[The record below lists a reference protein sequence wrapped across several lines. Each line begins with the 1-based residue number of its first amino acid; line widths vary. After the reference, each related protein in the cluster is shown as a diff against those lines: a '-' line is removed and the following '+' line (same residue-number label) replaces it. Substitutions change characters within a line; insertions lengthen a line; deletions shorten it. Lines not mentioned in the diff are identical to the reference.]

1 MNENNLQEI
10 VENLTPRRK
19 EVLQMVLGGESDDA
33 IAQVLSIK
41 PATVRKYLERLYQAF
56 GVNKRVELVTLFA
69 KNQPDL
75 ICGVPVLQESVIE
88 TRRLPQ
94 QDLGEAPDTANFYG
108 RVRELEV
115 LKQWIGGDN
124 CRAIAIVGMGGLG
137 KTTLSV
143 KLVESLQEDFDF
155 IIWRSLRETPKLDKI
170 LTDWIKFFSDQQEV
184 EVKGDINERISLLID
199 YLRSSRCL
207 LVLDNFESILN
218 SDGHVGSY
226 QEEFQEYSLLV
237 KRICELSH
245 QSCLVLT
252 SRVKPEDIAVR
263 EGENLPVRILP
274 ILGLRESEAL
284 NVLKDKGLIG
294 NSREMVELATIYSG
308 NPLALK
314 IVSTFIKDLFNG
326 KISEFIYQGLAPFVG
341 IESLLESQ
349 FNNLSSL
356 EKEIMCWLAIN
367 REPVNLKQLF
377 DVVVE
382 KPLFSQLVTS
392 LENLKVRSL
401 IETVNGSKFTLQN
414 VVMEYIIGLLIRQV
428 SEEIQTGEYRVLR
441 RYSLIQ
447 ATAKDYIRN
456 CQINL
461 ILKPIAKN
469 ITVYEIDKKL
479 VQPLQQ
485 KRENFV
491 DRDYAIGNIINLLL
505 YFKYDLS
512 GLDFSNLTIWQA
524 YLRGANLHNVKF
536 TNSDLDKCRFSEA
549 FGTAL
554 SLAYSSKKSIW
565 AMGDTKSHIRLR
577 YPEGQQ
583 WLTME
588 GHTNWVRSIA
598 FSCDGKILAS
608 ASDDKKV
615 MLWDTEYG
623 RLVKTLKGHKNR
635 VWSVAISPNGKTI
648 ASGSED
654 KTIRLWQAD
663 TGECFQI
670 LEKHTHWVRT
680 VAFSP
685 DGNILAS
692 GSSDKNIIF
701 WNGLTGEYLNT
712 LQGHTA
718 RVRSIAFSPDG
729 KTLASGS
736 DDCTII
742 LWDVQSGKKIRT
754 LSGHRGWVRS
764 VAFHSQGDIL
774 ASGSED
780 FTVILW
786 NINTG
791 QRQAILGEHIA
802 RVWSVTFCGEDGQTL
817 ISSSDDKTVKF
828 WRVES
833 GECIRTFQGNTNWSW
848 SIAFNYDGDILASG
862 NEDKSI
868 KIWDIETGEVRLNL
882 SEHNNRIRSIAISPN
897 NDIIA
902 SGSDDKTI
910 KIWDIKSGQILK
922 TFADHPDRVLA
933 IAFSPDG
940 QKLVSAGDDKVV
952 RIWDI
957 CTGEFYKTQERHQS
971 WVWSVAFSP
980 NGKILA
986 SGSEDETIKIWDV
999 NTGICLRTIK
1009 GHTDWVRSVKFHPK
1023 GKILASG
1030 SEDKTVKLWDIET
1043 GECVQTMK
1051 VSTGWVRSIAF
1062 SPNGQFLAV
1071 SGGSAVVEI
1080 WDIIET
1086 KSPKLYKS
1094 LHFPGHCDRIWSVA
1108 FSADGKTLASSSED
1122 GSISIWNADTG
1133 QLVKLLRAPRIY
1145 ENMDITG
1152 VINLTKA
1159 QVHTL
1164 KTLGAV
1170 KNE

>member
-1 MNENNLQEI
+1 MNEKNLQQI
-10 VENLTPRRK
+10 VEKLTPRRK

-69 KNQPDL
+69 KNQSEL
-75 ICGVPVLQESVIE
+75 VGCVPVSQELVTE
-88 TRRLPQ
+88 TRRQPQ

-108 RVRELEV
+108 RIQELEV
-115 LKQWIGGDN
+115 LKQWIVVDN
-124 CRAIAIVGMGGLG
+124 CRAIAILGMGGLG

-143 KLVESLQEDFDF
+143 KLVELLQQDFDF

-184 EVKGDINERISLLID
+184 EVKGDINERISLLIH
-199 YLRSSRCL
+199 YLRTSRCL

-218 SDGHVGSY
+218 GDSHVGSY
-226 QEEFQEYSLLV
+226 QQEYQEYSLLV
-237 KRICELSH
+237 KRICEMSH

-252 SRVKPEDIAVR
+252 SRVKPEDIAVQ

-274 ILGLRESEAL
+274 MLGLREYEAL
-284 NVLKDKGLIG
+284 KVLADKGLIG
-294 NSREMVELATIYSG
+294 TRREMLELVTLYSG

-326 KISEFIYQGLAPFVG
+326 KISEFIHQGLAPFVG
-341 IESLLESQ
+341 IESLLENQ

-367 REPVNLKQLF
+367 REPINLKHLF
-377 DVVVE
+377 DEIVE
-382 KPLFSQLVTS
+382 KPLFSELVTS
-392 LENLKVRSL
+392 LENLKNRSL
-401 IETVNGSKFTLQN
+401 IETVDGSKFTLQN

-428 SEEIQTGEYRVLR
+428 SEEIHTGKYRVFR
-441 RYSLIQ
+441 QYSLIQ

-456 CQINL
+456 CQIYL

-469 ITVYEIDKKL
+469 ITAHDIEIKL
-479 VQPLQQ
+479 VQPLQ
-485 KRENFV
+485 KKGENITG
-491 DRDYAIGNIINLLL
+491 RDYAVGNIINLLL
-505 YFKYDLS
+505 HLKYDLP
-512 GLDFSNLTIWQA
+512 GLDLSNLTIWEA

-536 TNSDLDKCRFSEA
+536 TNSDLNKCRFSET

-588 GHTNWVRSIA
+588 GHTNWVRSIT
-598 FSCDGKILAS
+598 FSCDGKILVS

-623 RLVKTLKGHKNR
+623 RLLKTLKGHKHR
-635 VWSVAISPNGKTI
+635 VWSVAISPDGKTI

-654 KTIRLWQAD
+654 KTIRLWHAN

-670 LEKHTHWVRT
+670 LKKHTHWVRT

-685 DGNILAS
+685 DGSILAS

-701 WNGLTGEYLNT
+701 WDADTGEYLKT

-742 LWDVQSGKKIRT
+742 LWDVESGKKIRT
-754 LSGHRGWVRS
+754 LPGHRGWVRS
-764 VAFHSQGDIL
+764 VAFHPQGNIL

-791 QRQAILGEHIA
+791 QRQATLAEHIA
-802 RVWSVTFCGEDGQTL
+802 RVWSVIFCGEEGQNL

-828 WRVES
+828 WDVES

-848 SIAFNYDGDILASG
+848 SIAFNYHGDILAS
-862 NEDKSI
+862 
-868 KIWDIETGEVRLNL
+868 
-882 SEHNNRIRSIAISPN
+882 
-897 NDIIA
+897 
-902 SGSDDKTI
+902 
-910 KIWDIKSGQILK
+910 
-922 TFADHPDRVLA
+922 
-933 IAFSPDG
+933 
-940 QKLVSAGDDKVV
+940 
-952 RIWDI
+952 
-957 CTGEFYKTQERHQS
+957 
-971 WVWSVAFSP
+971 
-980 NGKILA
+980 
-986 SGSEDETIKIWDV
+986 
-999 NTGICLRTIK
+999 
-1009 GHTDWVRSVKFHPK
+1009 
-1023 GKILASG
+1023 
-1030 SEDKTVKLWDIET
+1030 
-1043 GECVQTMK
+1043 
-1051 VSTGWVRSIAF
+1051 
-1062 SPNGQFLAV
+1062 
-1071 SGGSAVVEI
+1071 
-1080 WDIIET
+1080 
-1086 KSPKLYKS
+1086 
-1094 LHFPGHCDRIWSVA
+1094 
-1108 FSADGKTLASSSED
+1108 
-1122 GSISIWNADTG
+1122 
-1133 QLVKLLRAPRIY
+1133 
-1145 ENMDITG
+1145 
-1152 VINLTKA
+1152 
-1159 QVHTL
+1159 
-1164 KTLGAV
+1164 
-1170 KNE
+1170 